1 MVQMIKN
8 SPAIQEMWVQYP
20 GQEDPLEK
28 GMATHSSILAWRILW
43 TEESGGLQAS
53 LVVQRVNNL
62 PAMQETWVQSLG
74 WENPWRRKWQLTPV
88 FLAGKSH
95 GQRSWAGYSPW
106 SGSQKVRHWATNTLK
121 DSMTAGRNTEVLSW
135 MKAKFCHIQLQR
147 RQGCHAGLC
156 SGLHPWQDDSK
167 LEMSGHLVCDK
178 LAGVCKVSQT
188 FCELV
193 SLNNFVGS
201 GA

>member
-1 MVQMIKN
+1 MAQMIKN
-8 SPAIQEMWVQYP
+8 SPAMQEMWVQYP

-53 LVVQRVNNL
+53 LVVKRVNNL

-106 SGSQKVRHWATNTLK
+106 GGSQKVRHWA
-121 DSMTAGRNTEVLSW
+121 ANTERFYDCRTKHRSTQLNESKILSHTAP
-135 MKAKFCHIQLQR
+135 KETRLPCR
-147 RQGCHAGLC
+147 T
-156 SGLHPWQDDSK
+156 
-167 LEMSGHLVCDK
+167 V
-178 LAGVCKVSQT
+178 
-188 FCELV
+188 
-193 SLNNFVGS
+193 
-201 GA
+201 